1 MKNLFFAAGIIV
13 CTLLSC
19 SSSKK
24 LNTEAFPKLTDAE
37 NYFKS
42 PNAISEQEALAMIN
56 GFPKHKTH
64 LARQKH
70 LQDAY
75 VMFDTADLRKVI
87 TNSNVDNIKFV
98 FASQSDDKH
107 IKKYPTVIMR
117 IKLKASALTS
127 VNEAQH
133 PSGDTEGIINDKMK
147 GSFSTGQYGE
157 TTINDAKF
165 FVNSVQYIKATQYCP
180 PPSGC
185 ALTTN
190 E

>member
-19 SSSKK
+19 SSSKN
-24 LNTEAFPKLTDAE
+24 LTNGTNTTLTDAE

-64 LARQKH
+64 FARRKH
-70 LQDAY
+70 LKDAY
-75 VMFDTADLRKVI
+75 VMFDPVDLHKVD
-87 TNSNVDNIKFV
+87 TDSNVENIKFV
-98 FASQSDDKH
+98 FASQSDNKH
-107 IKKYPTVIMR
+107 VKKYPTVIMR
-117 IKLKASALTS
+117 IKLKPSALTS
-127 VNEAQH
+127 FNEAQY
-133 PSGDTEGIINDKMK
+133 PAGNTEGIKGAKMK
-147 GSFSTGQYGE
+147 GSFMVE
-157 TTINDAKF
+157 TTINDGKF
-165 FVNSVQYIKATQYCP
+165 LVNSVQYIKAVQYCP

-185 ALTTN
+185 ALTAN